1 MLIGSRPLYDNRAD
15 AQRFIQPP
23 AWEPAVRAIERG
35 LNTAIVG
42 QRGVGKT
49 SLLRQLQ
56 LVLRESDERV
66 AFVDATAVSDVVEL
80 VGRVRDA
87 LLGQPAP
94 VQAGASAAAD
104 VFRGQPY
111 PVAGT
116 SRALGA
122 LLREIGQGEATI
134 ILVDAS
140 ASAEATY
147 GLFGRMRDVLWQQ
160 EHRWVLAMEDS
171 DRATALKP
179 PADAFFD
186 AVILLEPWPTNDLVD
201 LLARRGEADE
211 PWPQG
216 LTASAASGAQ
226 GSPREAVRALT
237 DALVYDRD
245 PAAVLD
251 ARGRLLDRASE
262 HGRSAGMLMA
272 ELLDRGQASPSDE
285 NLQRTLGVTR
295 SRLTQMFRQLLADE
309 LVSAESERPDG
320 PGRPRVVYRPTLPQ

>member
-1 MLIGSRPLYDNRAD
+1 M
-15 AQRFIQPP
+15 
-23 AWEPAVRAIERG
+23 RAIERG
-35 LNTAIVG
+35 LNPAVIG
-42 QRGVGKT
+42 RRGVGKT

-56 LVLRESDERV
+56 LVLRESGERV
-66 AFVDATAVSDVVEL
+66 VFVDATAIGEVLEL
-80 VGRVRDA
+80 VVRVRDA

-94 VQAGASAAAD
+94 LVAGASMAAEVVRA
-104 VFRGQPY
+104 QPS
-111 PVAGT
+111 PVAGA

-122 LLREIGQGEATI
+122 LLREIGRAEATI

-160 EHRWVLAMEDS
+160 EHHWVLAIEDS

-186 AVILLEPWPTNDLVD
+186 TVILLEPWPTNDLVD
-201 LLARRGEADE
+201 LLARRGDPDE
-211 PWPQG
+211 SWPQRVIV
-216 LTASAASGAQ
+216 SAASGAQ
-226 GSPREAVRALT
+226 GSPREAVRALS

-245 PAAVLD
+245 PASVLD
-251 ARGRLLDRASE
+251 ARSRLLDRASE
-262 HGRSAGMLMA
+262 HGRPAAMLMA

-285 NLQRTLGVTR
+285 DLQRTLGVTR

-309 LVSAESERPDG
+309 LVSAENERPAG
-320 PGRPRVVYRPTLPQ
+320 PGRPRTVYRPAVPQ